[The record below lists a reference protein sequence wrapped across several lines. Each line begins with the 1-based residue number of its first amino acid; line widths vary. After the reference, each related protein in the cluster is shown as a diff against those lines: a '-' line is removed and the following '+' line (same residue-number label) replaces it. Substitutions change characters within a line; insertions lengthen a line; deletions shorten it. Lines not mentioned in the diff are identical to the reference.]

1 MRSSLGRRTAIAA
14 YLLLL
19 ALSLGAAYLLPT
31 YPLFVF
37 SLAVVN
43 IIAVLGVNLVMGY
56 AGQISL
62 GHAGFAAIGAY
73 ATALLVG
80 SCDLSF
86 WLALVLGG
94 FLAAAFGYLLGVPA
108 LRLGPLYVSM
118 VTFGFGLVVVIILQN
133 WYELANGPN
142 GMAVPPPELFGY
154 ELFPRQFHV
163 PIVLIAAG
171 LFLLARN
178 IVDSRHGRA
187 FIAIRENELAARG
200 MGINVA
206 HYKTVAFAVGA
217 FYAGI
222 SGGLLAGLSQFVNPD
237 AFVFPVSILYVTMG
251 ILGGIGS
258 RAGAALGGLMLT
270 VLPELLRGA
279 AEYKDFLTGLLLLV
293 LLIFLPKGVVGAV
306 GSSLPGLTR
315 QSISF
320 ARRWMR
326 GSIPGSSPGTRMTVE
341 RGLDPA
347 GGLRVQVGR
356 ADLTANPPNESD
368 IRGDMAP
375 HVAGAHAGY
384 VSHGERRAAVSSDPL
399 LKVEGVGISFGGLRA
414 LHDISLQLG
423 ANEIL
428 GVIGPN
434 GAGKTT
440 LFNVISG
447 MATPDQGRIM
457 FAGESITRMPAHA
470 RTRLGM
476 ARTFQNLALFS
487 DMSVI
492 DNVRVGA
499 HVRLS
504 SGLLSAGMRMQS
516 ERAEEARSLGD
527 AAGLLDFVGLLP
539 YAEQPAHGLAYGH
552 QRLLE
557 VARALASRPR
567 LLLLDEPAAGL
578 NSAELES
585 LVHLIRRI
593 RETYAL
599 SVLLIGHTMRLVMG
613 LSDRIIVLD
622 HGVQLAEGSPREIQS
637 DARVIAAYL
646 GAEDAA

>member
-1 MRSSLGRRTAIAA
+1 MSFILARRTAIVANLMLVA
-14 YLLLL
+14 VSL
-19 ALSLGAAYLLPT
+19 AAAYLLPT

-43 IIAVLGVNLVMGY
+43 IVAVLGVNLVMGY

-73 ATALLVG
+73 ATALLVV
-80 SCDLSF
+80 SYDLSF
-86 WLALVLGG
+86 WIAVVLGAS
-94 FLAAAFGYLLGVPA
+94 LSAAFGYLLGVPA

-133 WYELANGPN
+133 WYDLANGPN

-187 FIAIRENELAARG
+187 FIAIRENELAARA
-200 MGINVA
+200 MGINLA

-222 SGGLLAGLSQFVNPD
+222 SGGLFAGLSQFVNPD

-258 RAGAALGGLMLT
+258 LAGAALGGLMLT

-293 LLIFLPKGVVGAV
+293 LLIFLPKGLVGALQKRF
-306 GSSLPGLTR
+306 GSPHVADAHAGYVR
-315 QSISF
+315 
-320 ARRWMR
+320 
-326 GSIPGSSPGTRMTVE
+326 E
-341 RGLDPA
+341 EA
-347 GGLRVQVGR
+347 GGLRGQVGG
-356 ADLTANPPNESD
+356 ADLTANPPYEGPPTTS
-368 IRGDMAP
+368 A
-375 HVAGAHAGY
+375 
-384 VSHGERRAAVSSDPL
+384 SSDPL

-414 LHDISLQLG
+414 LQDISLQLG

-447 MATPDQGRIM
+447 MAMPDQGRVM
-457 FAGESITRMPAHA
+457 FAGQDITRTPAHA

-487 DMSVI
+487 EMSVI

-499 HVRLS
+499 HVRLKS
-504 SGLLSAGMRMQS
+504 TLLAAGTRVSS
-516 ERAEEARSLGD
+516 ERAEELRSLRD
-527 AAGLLDFVGLLP
+527 AASLLDFVGLLP
-539 YAEQPAHGLAYGH
+539 YAEQPAHGLAFGH

-578 NSAELES
+578 NSAELEL
-585 LVHLIRRI
+585 LVLLIRRI

>member
-1 MRSSLGRRTAIAA
+1 MTRTRYTAA
-14 YLLLL
+14 TLLL
-19 ALSLGAAYLLPT
+19 AVCLLAVYLLPT

-73 ATALLVG
+73 ATALLVVNYEI
-80 SCDLSF
+80 SF
-86 WLALVLGG
+86 WIALPLGG

-178 IVDSRHGRA
+178 IVDLRHGRA
-187 FIAIRENELAARG
+187 FIAIRENELAARA
-200 MGINVA
+200 MGINIA

-258 RAGAALGGLMLT
+258 LAGAALGGLMLT

-293 LLIFLPKGVVGAV
+293 LLIFLPKGVVGILQQRF
-306 GSSLPGLTR
+306 GSLFGLILRSIHASQLTCMDASRRMGQSAWASPFETPAAKALPAPQG
-315 QSISF
+315 
-320 ARRWMR
+320 
-326 GSIPGSSPGTRMTVE
+326 E
-341 RGLDPA
+341 
-347 GGLRVQVGR
+347 GG
-356 ADLTANPPNESD
+356 
-368 IRGDMAP
+368 
-375 HVAGAHAGY
+375 
-384 VSHGERRAAVSSDPL
+384 VSSTGSTHVPKKVATSPL

-447 MATPDQGRIM
+447 MAMPDQGRVM
-457 FAGESITRMPAHA
+457 FAGENITRMPAHA

-499 HVRLS
+499 HVRLN
-504 SGLLSAGMRMQS
+504 SGLLSAGMRMRS

-539 YAEQPAHGLAYGH
+539 YAEQPAHGLAFGH

>member
-1 MRSSLGRRTAIAA
+1 MTGAHRTLAKRTGIAA
-14 YLLLL
+14 NVLLL
-19 ALSLGAAYLLPT
+19 ALSLAAAYLLPT

-80 SCDLSF
+80 SYDLSF
-86 WLALVLGG
+86 WLALALGG
-94 FLAAAFGYLLGVPA
+94 FLAAGFGYLLGVPA

-142 GMAVPPPELFGY
+142 GMAVPPPQLFGY

-200 MGINVA
+200 MGINIA
-206 HYKTVAFAVGA
+206 HYKTIAFAVGA

-222 SGGLLAGLSQFVNPD
+222 SGGLFAGLAQFVNPD

-258 RAGAALGGLMLT
+258 LAGAALGGLMLT

-293 LLIFLPKGVVGAV
+293 LLIFLPKGVVGVLQKSFGSLLRARAGATLSAV
-306 GSSLPGLTR
+306 SVELP
-315 QSISF
+315 
-320 ARRWMR
+320 
-326 GSIPGSSPGTRMTVE
+326 
-341 RGLDPA
+341 
-347 GGLRVQVGR
+347 GGLRGQVGGT
-356 ADLTANPPNESD
+356 DLTANPPCEE
-368 IRGDMAP
+368 P
-375 HVAGAHAGY
+375 
-384 VSHGERRAAVSSDPL
+384 RATAASDPL

-414 LHDISLQLG
+414 LQDISLQLG

-447 MATPDQGRIM
+447 MAMPDQGRIM
-457 FAGESITRMPAHA
+457 FAGQNIIRMPAHA

-499 HVRLS
+499 HVRLNS
-504 SGLLSAGMRMQS
+504 RLLSAGLRIRS
-516 ERAEEARSLGD
+516 ERVEESRSLGD

-539 YAEQPAHGLAYGH
+539 YAEQPAHGLAFGH

-585 LVHLIRRI
+585 LVLLIRRI

>member
-1 MRSSLGRRTAIAA
+1 MTGTRSRLGRRTAGAA
-14 YLLLL
+14 NVLLL
-19 ALSLGAAYLLPT
+19 ALSLVAAYLLPT

-56 AGQISL
+56 AGQMSL

-80 SCDLSF
+80 SYDLSF
-86 WLALVLGG
+86 WLALALGG
-94 FLAAAFGYLLGVPA
+94 FLAAGFGYLLGVPA

-187 FIAIRENELAARG
+187 FIAIRENELAARA
-200 MGINVA
+200 MGINIA
-206 HYKTVAFAVGA
+206 HYKTIAFAVGA

-258 RAGAALGGLMLT
+258 LAGAALGGLMLT

-293 LLIFLPKGVVGAV
+293 LLIFLPKGVVGVLQKSFGSLLRARAGATRSAV
-306 GSSLPGLTR
+306 SVELP
-315 QSISF
+315 
-320 ARRWMR
+320 
-326 GSIPGSSPGTRMTVE
+326 
-341 RGLDPA
+341 
-347 GGLRVQVGR
+347 GGLRGQVGGT
-356 ADLTANPPNESD
+356 DLTANPPCEE
-368 IRGDMAP
+368 P
-375 HVAGAHAGY
+375 
-384 VSHGERRAAVSSDPL
+384 RATAASDPL

-414 LHDISLQLG
+414 LQDISLQLG

-447 MATPDQGRIM
+447 MAMPDQGRIM
-457 FAGESITRMPAHA
+457 FAGQNITRMPAHA

-487 DMSVI
+487 DMSAI

-499 HVRLS
+499 HVRLN
-504 SGLLSAGMRMQS
+504 SGLLSAALRIRS
-516 ERAEEARSLGD
+516 ERIEELRSLGD
-527 AAGLLDFVGLLP
+527 AAGLLNFVGLLP
-539 YAEQPAHGLAYGH
+539 YAEQPAHGLALGH

-557 VARALASRPR
+557 VARELASRPR

-585 LVHLIRRI
+585 LVLLIRRI

-599 SVLLIGHTMRLVMG
+599 SVLLIGPTMRLVMG

>member
-1 MRSSLGRRTAIAA
+1 MSLIRVRRTAIAA
-14 YLLLL
+14 NLLLVV
-19 ALSLGAAYLLPT
+19 ACVIAAYLLPT
-31 YPLFVF
+31 YPLFVL
-37 SLAVVN
+37 SLAIVN
-43 IIAVLGVNLVMGY
+43 IIAVLGVNVVMGY

-73 ATALLVG
+73 TTALLVANQE
-80 SCDLSF
+80 LPF
-86 WLALVLGG
+86 WIALALGG
-94 FLAAAFGYLLGVPA
+94 LLAAAFGYVLGVPA

-133 WYELANGPN
+133 WYGLANGPN
-142 GMAVPPPELFGY
+142 GMAVPAPELFGY
-154 ELFPRQFHV
+154 ELFPRQFHI

-187 FIAIRENELAARG
+187 FIAIRENELAARAVG
-200 MGINVA
+200 VNLA

-222 SGGLLAGLSQFVNPD
+222 SGGLFAGLSQFVNPD

-258 RAGAALGGLMLT
+258 LAGAALGGAMLT
-270 VLPELLRGA
+270 LLPELLRSA
-279 AEYKDFLTGLLLLV
+279 AEYKDLLTGLLLLV
-293 LLIFLPKGVVGAV
+293 LLIFLPKGLVGALQRRLAV
-306 GSSLPGLTR
+306 FPSTRAEAGPSPVALEQPGR
-315 QSISF
+315 
-320 ARRWMR
+320 
-326 GSIPGSSPGTRMTVE
+326 
-341 RGLDPA
+341 
-347 GGLRVQVGR
+347 LRNQANR
-356 ADLTANPPNESD
+356 ADLAAKS
-368 IRGDMAP
+368 P
-375 HVAGAHAGY
+375 HEWPRAVA
-384 VSHGERRAAVSSDPL
+384 SSDPL
-399 LKVEGVGISFGGLRA
+399 LKVEGIGISFGGLRA
-414 LHDISLQLG
+414 LHDINLELG

-428 GVIGPN
+428 GIIGPN

-447 MATPDQGRIM
+447 MSAPDEGQII
-457 FAGESITRMPAHA
+457 FAGEDITRMPAHA

-476 ARTFQNLALFS
+476 ARTFQNLALFGE
-487 DMSVI
+487 MTVI

-499 HVRLS
+499 HVRLTS
-504 SGLLSAGMRMQS
+504 NLLSAGLRTRR
-516 ERAEEARSLGD
+516 ERVEESRSLHD
-527 AAGLLDFVGLLP
+527 AASLLEFVGLLP
-539 YAEQPAHGLAYGH
+539 YAGQPAHALAFGH

-567 LLLLDEPAAGL
+567 LLMLDEPAAGL
-578 NSAELES
+578 NSAELEA
-585 LVHLIRRI
+585 LVLLIGRI

-613 LSDRIIVLD
+613 LSDRIIALD
-622 HGVQLAEGSPREIQS
+622 HGVQLAEGSPRAIQS

>member
-1 MRSSLGRRTAIAA
+1 MTRTRYTAA
-14 YLLLL
+14 TLLL
-19 ALSLGAAYLLPT
+19 AVCLLAAYLLPT

-73 ATALLVG
+73 ATALLVVNYEI
-80 SCDLSF
+80 SF
-86 WLALVLGG
+86 WLALPLGG

-187 FIAIRENELAARG
+187 FIAIRENELAARA
-200 MGINVA
+200 MGINIA

-258 RAGAALGGLMLT
+258 LVGAALGGLMLT

-293 LLIFLPKGVVGAV
+293 LLIFLPKGVVGILQQRF
-306 GSSLPGLTR
+306 GSLP
-315 QSISF
+315 S
-320 ARRWMR
+320 ARA
-326 GSIPGSSPGTRMTVE
+326 GAALSAVSVE
-341 RGLDPA
+341 QP
-347 GGLRVQVGR
+347 GGLRGQVGG
-356 ADLTANPPNESD
+356 ADLTANPP
-368 IRGDMAP
+368 
-375 HVAGAHAGY
+375 Y
-384 VSHGERRAAVSSDPL
+384 ERPRATAASDPL

-414 LHDISLQLG
+414 LQDISLQLG

-447 MATPDQGRIM
+447 MATPDQGRIL
-457 FAGESITRMPAHA
+457 FAGENITRMPAHA

-499 HVRLS
+499 HVRLKS
-504 SGLLSAGMRMQS
+504 SLLAAGMRMRS

-539 YAEQPAHGLAYGH
+539 YAEQPAHGLAFGH

-585 LVHLIRRI
+585 LVLLIRRI

-613 LSDRIIVLD
+613 LSDRIVVLD

>member
-1 MRSSLGRRTAIAA
+1 MTGAHRTLAKRTGIAA
-14 YLLLL
+14 NVLLL
-19 ALSLGAAYLLPT
+19 ALSLAAAYLLPT

-80 SCDLSF
+80 SYDLSF
-86 WLALVLGG
+86 WLALALGG
-94 FLAAAFGYLLGVPA
+94 FLAAGFGYLLGVPA

-142 GMAVPPPELFGY
+142 GMVVPPPELFGY

-200 MGINVA
+200 MGINIA
-206 HYKTVAFAVGA
+206 HYKTIAFAVGA

-222 SGGLLAGLSQFVNPD
+222 SGGLFAGLAQFVNPD

-258 RAGAALGGLMLT
+258 LAGAALGGLMLT

-293 LLIFLPKGVVGAV
+293 LLIFLPKGVVGVLQKSFGSLLRARAGATLSAV
-306 GSSLPGLTR
+306 SVELP
-315 QSISF
+315 
-320 ARRWMR
+320 
-326 GSIPGSSPGTRMTVE
+326 
-341 RGLDPA
+341 
-347 GGLRVQVGR
+347 GGLRGQVGGT
-356 ADLTANPPNESD
+356 DLTANPPCEE
-368 IRGDMAP
+368 P
-375 HVAGAHAGY
+375 
-384 VSHGERRAAVSSDPL
+384 RATAASDPL

-414 LHDISLQLG
+414 LQDISLQLG

-447 MATPDQGRIM
+447 MAMPDQGRIM
-457 FAGESITRMPAHA
+457 FAGQNIIRMPAHA

-499 HVRLS
+499 HVRLNS
-504 SGLLSAGMRMQS
+504 RLLSAGLRIRS
-516 ERAEEARSLGD
+516 ERVEESRSLGD

-539 YAEQPAHGLAYGH
+539 YAEQPAHGLAFGH

-585 LVHLIRRI
+585 LVLLIRRI